1 MKDKDNNYVIVSD
14 SSCDLPDE
22 LIKEN
27 NIKVVPF
34 YVSLDGNDY
43 LKERVNLQVRDF
55 YEKMVNESNLNPK
68 TTLPSVADYEDVFEE
83 QIKAGNS
90 IICVCITSKF
100 SGSYNSASVAK
111 ENCLEKY
118 PNAKI
123 TVIDSVVNTGVQG
136 LLVLEIARMKRDGKT
151 YDEAIKLANAM
162 RKTGRIFFTV
172 GNLEYLRKGG
182 RIGKLVGI
190 VGATLKIKPIIVLRD
205 GEIFSAGI
213 SFTRKKSFLKA
224 TDAALNYFK
233 ENKENPDD
241 YQFITG
247 YGYDIEEGK
256 LYNEKLKEILKREA
270 VLLIQ
275 IGATI
280 GVHTGPYPLGVGFIK
295 KYDRVKK

>member
-1 MKDKDNNYVIVSD
+1 MSK
-14 SSCDLPDE
+14 C
-22 LIKEN
+22 
-27 NIKVVPF
+27 
-34 YVSLDGNDY
+34 
-43 LKERVNLQVRDF
+43 
-55 YEKMVNESNLNPK
+55 YEKNRKNL
-68 TTLPSVADYEDVFEE
+68 
-83 QIKAGNS
+83 
-90 IICVCITSKF
+90 
-100 SGSYNSASVAK
+100 
-111 ENCLEKY
+111 
-118 PNAKI
+118 
-123 TVIDSVVNTGVQG
+123 
-136 LLVLEIARMKRDGKT
+136 
-151 YDEAIKLANAM
+151 
-162 RKTGRIFFTV
+162 FTV

-256 LYNEKLKEILKREA
+256 LYNEKLKEILKRED